1 MPPLAEAS
9 CRQLLNQMD
18 AGTADLAFGPHD
30 ADVVLP
36 MSLVSS
42 GYHAFHIGK
51 DVGRPLITLFRGP
64 TLCSEH
70 YSDPSIGVF
79 VLVGDLDR

>member
-18 AGTADLAFGPHD
+18 AGITELAFGLHD
-30 ADVVLP
+30 ADVELP
-36 MSLVSS
+36 LSLVSS
-42 GYHAFHIGK
+42 RYYTYHIGK
-51 DVGRPLITLFRGP
+51 DVGRSLITVFRGP

-70 YSDPSIGVF
+70 YSDSSNGVF